1 MASLYL
7 NKNRNKSIR
16 KVSDKTLF
24 SSGSSKSVNYYYI
37 DLNKFNE
44 TEVIINLYQ
53 QDIEISKPFYFSD
66 NGIEEADL
74 PTEFISLS
82 NYFTFTQLSK
92 EDCGFYCRIYLA
104 VQIPRHNN
112 ELYTTFSISYLSKST
127 QKSETNI
134 NLPLNYYSQ
143 YSFADSDLN
152 EVNYYVKH
160 ITGNINIKLKVIKQ
174 NESNN
179 DSKVWEI

>member
-44 TEVIINLYQ
+44 TKVIINSYQ
-53 QDIEISKPFYFSD
+53 QDIEISKTFYFSD
-66 NGIEEADL
+66 NGIEETDL
-74 PTEFISLS
+74 PTEFISSS
-82 NYFTFTQLSK
+82 NYFTFTQPNK
-92 EDCGFYCRIYLA
+92 EDCGLYCWLYLA
-104 VQIPRHNN
+104 VQVPQDINNN
-112 ELYTTFSISYLSKST
+112 ELYIIFSISYLSKSAR
-127 QKSETNI
+127 KPETNI

-152 EVNYYVKH
+152 
-160 ITGNINIKLKVIKQ
+160 
-174 NESNN
+174 
-179 DSKVWEI
+179 